1 MSLITKIEVQKNDD
15 TRANIYV
22 DDKFYAGVSI
32 ELIVKNHLKKGLEIE
47 NQLLDDI
54 IIEDEKSSALSKALK
69 YSSSNLKT
77 KKQIRDYL
85 KKKEY
90 NSQTIEYVIEKMSE
104 YNYLDDEAYAK
115 AYLLTYSKKYGKL
128 RLINDLKNRGISET
142 IIDNLF
148 ADDFEI
154 NNSIEEVANKYLKNK
169 EVNEQTLIKLNRFLY
184 SRGYEFEDISKLLSE
199 IRRNKWE

>member
-1 MSLITKIEVQKNDD
+1 MSLITKIEVQKKDD

-22 DDKFYAGVSI
+22 DDKFYAGMSI
-32 ELIVKNHLKKGLEIE
+32 ELVIKSQLKKGVEIDT
-47 NQLLDDI
+47 QVLDDI

-69 YSSSNLKT
+69 YSSNNLKT

-90 NSQTIEYVIEKMSE
+90 NSQTIDYVIEKMSE

-128 RLINDLKNRGISET
+128 RLINDLKNRGISES

-148 ADDFEI
+148 ADEI
-154 NNSIEEVANKYLKNK
+154 EIVDSIEDVANKYLKNK
-169 EVNEQTLIKLNRFLY
+169 EINDQTLVKLNRFLY
-184 SRGYEFEDISKLLSE
+184 SRGYEFEDISRLLSK
-199 IRRNKWE
+199 IRRNRWE

>member
-1 MSLITKIEVQKNDD
+1 MSLITKIEVQKKDD

-22 DDKFYAGVSI
+22 DDKFYAGMSI
-32 ELIVKNHLKKGLEIE
+32 ELVIKSQLKKGAEIDT
-47 NQLLDDI
+47 QLLDDI

-69 YSSSNLKT
+69 YSSNNLKT

-90 NSQTIEYVIEKMSE
+90 NSQTIDYVIEKMSE

-128 RLINDLKNRGISET
+128 RLINDLKSRGISES

-148 ADDFEI
+148 ADEI
-154 NNSIEEVANKYLKNK
+154 EIVDSIEDVANKYLKNK
-169 EVNEQTLIKLNRFLY
+169 EINDQTLVKLNRFLY
-184 SRGYEFEDISKLLSE
+184 SRGYEFEDISRLLSQ
-199 IRRNKWE
+199 IRRNRWE

>member
-32 ELIVKNHLKKGLEIE
+32 ELIVKNQLKKGLEIE

-199 IRRNKWE
+199 IRRNK

>member
-32 ELIVKNHLKKGLEIE
+32 ELIVKNQLKKGLEIE